1 MTSVFCVSVVC
12 REGQAVASLAFGVG
26 QKSDVSCAF
35 DGGGEL
41 TLMISAGTG
50 DTTGKDLRAVR
61 SELPETGGVLVI
73 DLFDFVDAERANLA
87 ASTAAVSI
95 VCHDGVYLLV
105 KMLSLEGEFVIHFD
119 G

>member
-12 REGQAVASLAFGVG
+12 REGQAVSSLAFGVG
-26 QKSDVSCAF
+26 QKCDVSCAF

-41 TLMISAGTG
+41 ALMVSAGTG
-50 DTTGKDLRAVR
+50 DTTGKDLRTVR

-87 ASTAAVSI
+87 ASTAAVST
-95 VCHDGVYLLV
+95 
-105 KMLSLEGEFVIHFD
+105 K
-119 G
+119 